1 MWPKSYFGH
10 DKSSVMNQ
18 YQVVDPKMLIWPA
31 GFNDEIYILN
41 RLIKS
46 FNLSFIKQK
55 KTVPWSWF
63 NVSMPILFRTVFVR
77 IIPHRLTQPITRSY
91 HRSRLSQRILLI
103 QVRFIWKII
112 LNWLIGHPRTVTA
125 RDCNNRSAE
134 LTNNINGFDRKQFN
148 AKLQIILQKHSILIG
163 FIPNW
168 KGIFHDYQA

>member
-1 MWPKSYFGH
+1 MIIFANTILQINAGASANCLFRRPRRFWVPSLSADSWSRGSQIMWPKSYFGH

-77 IIPHRLTQPITRSY
+77 IIPHRQS
-91 HRSRLSQRILLI
+91 H
-103 QVRFIWKII
+103 
-112 LNWLIGHPRTVTA
+112 GHT
-125 RDCNNRSAE
+125 
-134 LTNNINGFDRKQFN
+134 
-148 AKLQIILQKHSILIG
+148 
-163 FIPNW
+163 
-168 KGIFHDYQA
+168 